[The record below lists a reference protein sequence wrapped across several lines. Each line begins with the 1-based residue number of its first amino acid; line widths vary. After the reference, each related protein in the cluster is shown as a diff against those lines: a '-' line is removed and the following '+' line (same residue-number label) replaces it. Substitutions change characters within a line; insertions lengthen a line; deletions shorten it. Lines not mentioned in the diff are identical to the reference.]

1 MKIHNALSA
10 LMQRDVMFLYLLRAV
25 RERYGVTQLGD
36 LTYFTFRAFGEEV
49 HLTAALRADLETALG
64 AALRQISGIKPY
76 TTLIHLVLPPGASKE
91 VDAAILAFETANPR
105 V

>member
-10 LMQRDVMFLYLLRAV
+10 LMQRDVIFLYLLRAV

-36 LTYFTFRAFGEEV
+36 LTHFTFRAFGDEV
-49 HLTAALRADLETALG
+49 HFTAALRADIETALG
-64 AALRQISGIKPY
+64 AALRQTTGIEPY
-76 TTLIHLVLPPGASKE
+76 TTLIHLVLPPGVSKE
-91 VDAAILAFETANPR
+91 VDAAIHAFETANPS